1 MTIREAIAQARDVT
15 PDAFDEETLFN
26 WINTLEGQ
34 LASKVFLMAPEEVR
48 QLQYSYP
55 EDLDTEL
62 LVEAPYDEMYP
73 MYLKAKVDAANG
85 EYNKYANSMAI
96 YNGAYTGFVCWFC
109 QLYDP
114 AQGYVSEEV
123 LSNE

>member
-85 EYNKYANSMAI
+85 EYNKYATS
-96 YNGAYTGFVCWFC
+96 
-109 QLYDP
+109 
-114 AQGYVSEEV
+114 S
-123 LSNE
+123 